1 MPTLPLIDIAGLAS
15 PHADERR
22 RVARAIGVACRE
34 VGFFA
39 ITGHGVAPSQ
49 IAQAFALAHH
59 FFALPLAA
67 KQALALATHGHNR
80 GYAGLGTESLDEHA
94 APDFKEAFNLIWT
107 DEVQR
112 VPNLWPPLPQWRAAA
127 QAYFDAVLAVG
138 QRLHRAFAL
147 DLGMAEDH
155 FAPLIDRPMA
165 TLRFLHYPAAG
176 AVGVA
181 GAAGAAPGA
190 GVHTDYGNVTLLA
203 TDDVPGLQVRQR
215 DGRWLDVPALP
226 GAFVCN
232 VGDCLMRWSNDVYL
246 STPHRVLPPPRER
259 YSIAF
264 FLDPNP
270 DALVSALPTCVPAGE
285 APRHPPVTAEQH
297 LRERF
302 AATYRHLQTR

>member
-1 MPTLPLIDIAGLAS
+1 MSAIPVIEIAGLAS
-15 PHADERR
+15 TRASERR
-22 RVARAIGVACRE
+22 RVATAIGNACRE

-39 ITGHGVAPSQ
+39 ITGHGIAPTQ
-49 IAQAFALAHH
+49 IAQAFALAHAL
-59 FFALPLAA
+59 FALPLAA

-80 GYAGLGTESLDEHA
+80 GYVGLGTESLDERA
-94 APDFKEAFNLIWT
+94 MPDLKEAFNLIWT
-107 DEVQR
+107 DEMSC
-112 VPNLWPPLPQWRAAA
+112 VPNVWPPLPQWREAA

-138 QRLHRAFAL
+138 QRLHGAFAL
-147 DLGMAEDH
+147 DLGMPEDH

-165 TLRFLHYPAAG
+165 TLRFLHYPLAPAG
-176 AVGVA
+176 GALDAV
-181 GAAGAAPGA
+181 PGA

-246 STPHRVLPPPRER
+246 STPHRVLPPARER

-270 DALVSALPTCVPAGE
+270 DALVSALPSCVPNGE
-285 APRHPPVTAEQH
+285 APRHPPITAEQH

-302 AATYRHLQTR
+302 AATYRHLRQP